1 MAKLFL
7 EDTAIGSMG
16 SVIITDSTAT
26 GSFYAV
32 QFITQCRPSVFTVAD
47 GTGTY
52 NGVVYPAGTVVYGDI
67 THLTVPSGEVAILYK
82 KIK

>member
-7 EDTAIGSMG
+7 EDTAIGRMG
-16 SVIITDSTAT
+16 SVIITGSQAV

-32 QFITQCRPSVFTVAD
+32 QFITDCTPITLTVAD

-52 NGVVYPAGTVVYGDI
+52 GGVTYSAGTVVYGDI
-67 THLTVPSGEVAILYK
+67 TVLRLATGETAILYK
-82 KIK
+82 K